1 MKAVITG
8 ASKGIGRAIAEV
20 FFQNGFDLAIC
31 SRTIADLEAF
41 KKELQPKNPKQEI
54 IIKAVDVSKK
64 AEAKAFATAVNT
76 AWGQVDVLIN
86 NAGVFMPC
94 SLADDKHEEAF
105 EKMMNTNLYSAY
117 YVTQVLL
124 PKMIERQS
132 GDIINICSIAS
143 FMPYGAYAV
152 SKHAML
158 GYSRALRDE
167 LKDKGI
173 RVVAVMPGATLTASW
188 EGTEVPAERF
198 MTPEDIANSVWS
210 IYQLSKHTVVEE
222 IILRP
227 QLGDI

>member
-1 MKAVITG
+1 M
-8 ASKGIGRAIAEV
+8 
-20 FFQNGFDLAIC
+20 FQ
-31 SRTIADLEAF
+31 
-41 KKELQPKNPKQEI
+41 
-54 IIKAVDVSKK
+54 KK
-64 AEAKAFATAVNT
+64 AEVKAFATAVNT